1 MQIEII
7 TDPSYKQMKVVLY
20 TDQVNDEVH
29 ALVKRLSD
37 ETPKM
42 LTGFR
47 DNAVELLDPAE
58 VIRIYSSAGKVF
70 AATRDGEYTLRLRLY
85 EAEDRLAKSDFVRV
99 SVSEIINLRKV
110 KNFDLN
116 FAGTICVTFSDSSK
130 SYVSRRYVAEIKKVL
145 GI

>member
-85 EAEDRLAKSDFVRV
+85 EAEDRLAESDFVRV

>member
-7 TDPSYKQMKVVLY
+7 TDPSYKQIKVVIY
-20 TDQVNDEVH
+20 TDEVNDEVH

-37 ETPKM
+37 ETPK
-42 LTGFR
+42 LLSGFR
-47 DNAVELLDPAE
+47 DNAIELHDPSE

-110 KNFDLN
+110 KNFNLN

>member
-7 TDPSYKQMKVVLY
+7 TDPSYKQIKVVIY
-20 TDQVNDEVH
+20 TDEVNDEVH

-37 ETPKM
+37 ETPK
-42 LTGFR
+42 LLSGFR
-47 DNAVELLDPAE
+47 DNAIELLDPSE

-110 KNFDLN
+110 KNFNLN